1 MINTDAPKKQGRPAT
16 GRAHTPAQR
25 MAELRAR
32 AKTQIFEGSQAPITD
47 TPDSYLLEGIAAAYR
62 AGNGFVVERIAAELL
77 RRLGHNKA
85 VTVTKTQDARGYSAA
100 VKRMAVEMANRGE
113 ARETIRAAIKQAS
126 GRAPD
131 PSNWLKTLA
140 RWRET
145 V

>member
-1 MINTDAPKKQGRPAT
+1 MIGTDTPKKRGRPAT
-16 GRAHTPAQR
+16 GCARTPAQR
-25 MAELRAR
+25 MADLRAR
-32 AKTQIFEGSQAPITD
+32 AKTRIFKGSQAPITD
-47 TPDSYLLEGIAAAYR
+47 TPDSYLLEGIATAYR
-62 AGNGFVVERIAAELL
+62 AGNGFGVNRIAAELL

-85 VTVTKTQDARGYSAA
+85 VTVTKTQDARGYSAE

-113 ARETIRAAIKQAS
+113 GRETIRAAIKQAS

-131 PSNWLKTLA
+131 PSNWGKTLA